1 MNTPDMSQCCT
12 CGYRWPTGQSGRH
25 ICAQH
30 MAATI
35 ARLTAEHI
43 EDQGVIAVWRGRC
56 QRAEDALEAA
66 RAEVEALR
74 FVPLTDDMLRYA
86 MAALGTGSPREA
98 ERFRAFWLH
107 AMSARKAPATPT
119 GSGS

>member
-1 MNTPDMSQCCT
+1 MGAPSDSVRVKQL
-12 CGYRWPTGQSGRH
+12 Q
-25 ICAQH
+25 AELD
-30 MAATI
+30 AATEREQFYL
-35 ARLTAEHI
+35 AQCLDAQEAC
-43 EDQGVIAVWRGRC
+43 GVL
-56 QRAEDALEAA
+56 QEALSAA

-74 FVPLTDDMLRYA
+74 VVALTDDMLRYA